1 MVNPIMTDKEEQWV
15 LGMGNAAIARGAL
28 EGNVQVATSY
38 PGTPASEILQNLSDI
53 ARDWSL
59 YVEWSTNEKVAFEV
73 ALAAAWSGL
82 RALTSMKQNGIFVL
96 LDTLVNVAYTGHGP
110 GSLVIVVADDPQA
123 HSSTTESDTR
133 AIGHYAHI
141 PVIEP
146 STHQE
151 AKDMVPY
158 ALDLSERFGIPFMI
172 RITTRLAHSQQGFKL
187 GPILRDPRKASFDK
201 SHQLLN
207 IPFPHK
213 HHEAL
218 LRRIEQIR
226 ERFEV
231 SPWNRYVGP
240 EKPELLI
247 ITTGTGWLYANEA
260 VQLLGIEK
268 RVGLLRLAT
277 VSPLPLKLV
286 KKIISLTSK
295 VLVLEEIEPF
305 LEMQLRA
312 GLYDLTTS
320 RRPQI
325 LGKLT
330 GHIPWVG
337 ELTIDSSIQ
346 ALANLLNIPFQP
358 ISQKFKENVENA
370 IQDLPPRTLTF
381 CSGCPHRASYL
392 AIRRAIKR
400 NRNKGF
406 VTGDIGCY
414 SLGAFYHDLMQNQ
427 HAMGTGVGLAS
438 GFGHLQSFGLD
449 EPVIAVIGDSTL
461 FHAGI
466 PALVNI
472 SSHQANATICILDN
486 QATAMTGFQ
495 PHPGTGTD
503 AMGNPLPKID
513 MKDLLQSIGF
523 SRVAVVDPY
532 NLKEATEIVFKAITS
547 PGSHAIIF
555 RRPCPLSIQ
564 YPTTTELE
572 PIVKV
577 DPKKCRG
584 DECKICLT
592 ELSCPALIWNVDKK
606 IVFVDSAL
614 CVGCNVCIKICPHN
628 AIQTEQDKVVEE
640 GT

>member
-1 MVNPIMTDKEEQWV
+1 MANSIMTDREERWV

-53 ARDWSL
+53 AKNWSL

-82 RALTSMKQNGIFVL
+82 RSLTSMKQNGIFVL

-133 AIGHYAHI
+133 AIGYYANI

-172 RITTRLAHSQQGFKL
+172 RITTRLAHSHQVFKL
-187 GPILRDPRKASFDK
+187 GPILREPRKASFDK

-207 IPFPHK
+207 IPAPHK
-213 HHEAL
+213 RHEAL
-218 LRRIEQIR
+218 LGRIEQIR

-231 SPWNRYVGP
+231 SPWNRYIGP

-247 ITTGTGWLYANEA
+247 ITTGTGWLYANES
-260 VQLLGIEK
+260 VQLLNIEN
-268 RVGLLRLAT
+268 RVGLLRIAT
-277 VSPLPLKLV
+277 VSPLPLKLI
-286 KKIISLTSK
+286 KKVISLASK

-305 LEMQLRA
+305 LEIQLRA
-312 GLYDLTTS
+312 GLYALPAS
-320 RRPQI
+320 KRPQI
-325 LGKLT
+325 QGKLT
-330 GHIPWVG
+330 GHVPWAG

-346 ALANLLNIPFQP
+346 ALTSLLDLRFQP
-358 ISQKFKENVENA
+358 ISQKFKANIEKA
-370 IQDLPPRTLTF
+370 IQDLPSRTLTF
-381 CSGCPHRASYL
+381 CPGCPHRASYL

-400 NRNKGF
+400 NKNKGF

-414 SLGAFYHDLMQNQ
+414 SLGAFYHDLMRNQ

-438 GFGHLQSFGLD
+438 GFGRLQSFGLD

-503 AMGNPLPKID
+503 AMGNPLPIIN
-513 MKDLLQSIGF
+513 MKNLLQGIGF
-523 SRVAVVDPY
+523 SKVSVVDPY
-532 NLKEATEIVFKAITS
+532 NLQEATEIVYKAITS

-555 RRPCPLSIQ
+555 RRSCPVSIQ
-564 YPTTTELE
+564 CPTTAELE
-572 PIVKV
+572 PIVEI
-577 DPKKCRG
+577 DMRKCRR
-584 DECKICLT
+584 DECRICLT
-592 ELSCPALIWNVDKK
+592 ELSCPALIWNADKK
-606 IVFVDSAL
+606 TIFVDPAL

-628 AIQTEQDKVVEE
+628 AIHTKQDKALEE